1 VVRQARLGGSFARG
15 IGAAS
20 AIVVALTAGF
30 GTAAALAATARSTRS
45 VVLNETGHLHL
56 TGHRGLT
63 LNEQGLVA
71 GTIKGTIYIH
81 LTITATN
88 SVRAEVNIYP
98 SGGSITGQASAS
110 YRVAGATASFSGTMN
125 VTRGSGRYAHAH
137 ASGLGF
143 SGTIA
148 RLNDAVTVRLSGQL
162 AE

>member
-1 VVRQARLGGSFARG
+1 VRQARLDGSFARG

-20 AIVVALTAGF
+20 GVIIALAAGF
-30 GTAAALAATARSTRS
+30 GTTAALAATARSAQS
-45 VVLNETGHLHL
+45 VALNETGHLHL

-63 LNEQGLVA
+63 LNERGLVS

-98 SGGSITGQASAS
+98 SDGSITGQASAS
-110 YRVAGATASFSGTMN
+110 YRVAGATASFSGTMS
-125 VTRGSGRYAHAH
+125 VTRGGGRYVHAR

-148 RLNDAVTVRLSGQL
+148 RSNDAVTVRLSGQL
-162 AE
+162 AN

>member
-1 VVRQARLGGSFARG
+1 MLA
-15 IGAAS
+15 
-20 AIVVALTAGF
+20 AGF
-30 GTAAALAATARSTRS
+30 GGATALAATARSRRAIT
-45 VVLNETGHLHL
+45 LNEAGRLHL

-63 LNEQGLVA
+63 LNEQGLVT
-71 GTIKGTIYIH
+71 GTIRGTIYIH

-88 SVRAEVNIYP
+88 RVTAEVSIYP

-110 YRVAGATASFSGTMN
+110 YGVAGATASFNGTMN
-125 VTRGSGRYAHAH
+125 VTRGTGRYAHAH

-148 RLNDAVTVRLSGQL
+148 RTNDAVAVRLSGQL